1 MVNLPE
7 KQAVSDRRDATSNII
22 RGLGCHESYHMAM
35 GVLGQYRGTL
45 LACRYYPP
53 AGLTGPENTES
64 LKGRFYKAVVRVV
77 LAQPHLQTGVV
88 GETSKKPKFTRL
100 ERIELGKHI
109 KWVQLDDSKDVEAL
123 YLETLTADLDAKF
136 EDIATQPGWRIIV
149 LHEPRS
155 GRMDV
160 IYDWDHSRHDGMSGK
175 MFHEHLLRNLNNN
188 KAASNKIPLR
198 NAEDDPGQWVIDL
211 PGFSDKLP
219 PPAEAILPFPCSVST
234 LVKDIWREAKP
245 PALFPPGDAYAKWAP
260 IKTEPY
266 KTRFRTFTIGHETVT
281 KVIEACR
288 QHQTTVTGLINALC
302 LLSLSSELKEMKGF
316 ASRTPYDLR
325 HFLPSRPSK
334 YPWLEPK
341 ETLCNYVSVLDQE
354 WDASLVAQIRA
365 QLPQATA
372 PSVEEEEGA
381 PPVTTASQPL
391 PADLMDLVWSIAAR
405 VRHEIKAKL
414 ALGGRNDVLAMMKL
428 IPDWNDA
435 MKTQAKRPR
444 HLSWLVTNIGVLD
457 GREGGEVGDGGTQG
471 EIQANQNEE
480 GQKHLQKKER
490 AGGEIWSVRRAELVL
505 STEVP
510 AQAIS
515 VAVVTVKD
523 EQMAITCSWGDA
535 AVDAGVG
542 ERLVGDLER
551 WLREIGSG
559 GS

>member
-1 MVNLPE
+1 
-7 KQAVSDRRDATSNII
+7 
-22 RGLGCHESYHMAM
+22 MAM

-53 AGLTGPENTES
+53 ARLTGPETTES
-64 LKGRFYKAVVRVV
+64 LKARFCEAVVRVV

-88 GETSKKPKFTRL
+88 GETSRKPKFTRL

-109 KWVQLDDSKDVEAL
+109 EWVQLDDAKHVEAQ

-136 EDIATQPGWRIIV
+136 ENIASQPGWRIIV

-160 IYDWDHSRHDGMSGK
+160 IYDWDHSRHDGMSSK
-175 MFHEHLLRNLNNN
+175 IFHEHLLRNLNNN
-188 KAASNKIPLR
+188 KAATDKLPVR
-198 NAEDDPGQWVIDL
+198 NADQDPGQWVIDL

-234 LVKDIWREAKP
+234 LVKELWQEVKP

-260 IKTEPY
+260 IKTSPY
-266 KTRFRTFTIGHETVT
+266 KTRFRTFTIGHETVA

-288 QHQTTVTGLINALC
+288 QHQTTVTGLLNALC
-302 LLSLSSELKEMKGF
+302 LLSLSSQLKEMKGF

-325 HFLPSRPSK
+325 HFLPSRPNK

-341 ETLCNYVSVLDQE
+341 ETMCNYVSALDQE

-365 QLPQATA
+365 KLPQAKA
-372 PSVEEEEGA
+372 QSGEEGA
-381 PPVTTASQPL
+381 PPATTASRPL
-391 PADLMDLVWSIAAR
+391 AADLMDLVWSIAAR
-405 VRHEIKAKL
+405 IRREIGAKL
-414 ALGGRNDVLAMMKL
+414 ALGGRNDMLGMLKL

-435 MKTQAKRPR
+435 MEKQAKRPR
-444 HLSWLVTNIGVLD
+444 HISWMVTNIGVLD
-457 GREGGEVGDGGTQG
+457 GREAEKVVHDDDGSEQQVTQ
-471 EIQANQNEE
+471 ADQNEE
-480 GQKHLQKKER
+480 AQQRLQKKER
-490 AGGEIWSVRRAELVL
+490 AGGESWSVRRAELVL